1 MSSHSSPAEIQKHVR
16 VYIGVFAALL
26 VFTFITVGISYI
38 NPGRLNI
45 AVALIIALFK
55 ATLVAGYFMHLNSEK
70 KTIYRFLIVTVLF
83 FLGLMFLT
91 LLAFRDPVVMNG

>member
-16 VYIGVFAALL
+16 VYIGVFVALL
-26 VFTFITVGISYI
+26 VFTVITVGVSYI
-38 NPGRLNI
+38 DLGRLNI

-55 ATLVAGYFMHLNSEK
+55 ATLVAGYFMHLNAEK
-70 KTIYRFLIVTVLF
+70 KTIYRFMIVTVFF

-91 LLAFRDPVVMNG
+91 LLAFYDPVVL